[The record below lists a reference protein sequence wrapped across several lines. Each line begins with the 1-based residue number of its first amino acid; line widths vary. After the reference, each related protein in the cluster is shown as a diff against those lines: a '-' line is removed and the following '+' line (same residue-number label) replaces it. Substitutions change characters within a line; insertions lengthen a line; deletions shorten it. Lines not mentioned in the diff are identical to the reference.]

1 MCCLVRICLTVIY
14 EAAIVGSAGVVVAA
28 LEVDHGH
35 DGEVEV
41 DAQHVVEGEP
51 EEAEQGHD
59 VANGNEARLLILI

>member
-1 MCCLVRICLTVIY
+1 MTVFY
-14 EAAIVGSAGVVVAA
+14 KAAIVGRAGVTVV

-51 EEAEQGHD
+51 EEAEKGHN
-59 VANGNEARLLILI
+59 VANWNEAFFFILT

>member
-1 MCCLVRICLTVIY
+1 MTVIY
-14 EAAIVGSAGVVVAA
+14 EAAIIGHAVVVGVVVA

-59 VANGNEARLLILI
+59 VANGNEARLLIWL